1 VRIFIALDI
10 SAEVRDSLADLRP
23 RFESLSTAAR
33 WVRLENAHITLK
45 FIGEVPD
52 ETVER
57 VRATMELLRAR
68 PPLELRFAGLGFF
81 PDERRPRVFWVG
93 MEGGAPLTDL
103 VAAIETHLEPLGIAR
118 EKRPFRPHLTL
129 ARFDS
134 AKGLDP
140 LRKAAAEFAATEF
153 GRASVTEFHV
163 YQSVLK
169 RSGAEYTRLA
179 TFTFS
184 PETAP

>member
-1 VRIFIALDI
+1 MRIFIALDI
-10 SAEVRDSLADLRP
+10 PGAVRDVLADLRP
-23 RFESLSTAAR
+23 RFESLSAAAR
-33 WVRLENAHITLK
+33 WVRLETAHITLK

-52 ETVER
+52 DVVDR
-57 VRATMELLRAR
+57 VRTTLEPLRVR

-93 MEGGAPLTDL
+93 MDGGALLTDL
-103 VAAIETHLEPLGIAR
+103 VSAIESRLEPLGIPR
-118 EKRPFRPHLTL
+118 EKRSFRPHMTL

-140 LRKAAAEFAATEF
+140 LRKAAAEFTSTEF
-153 GRASVTEFHV
+153 ACASVTAFHL

-179 TFTFS
+179 TFPFS
-184 PETAP
+184 PEAAL